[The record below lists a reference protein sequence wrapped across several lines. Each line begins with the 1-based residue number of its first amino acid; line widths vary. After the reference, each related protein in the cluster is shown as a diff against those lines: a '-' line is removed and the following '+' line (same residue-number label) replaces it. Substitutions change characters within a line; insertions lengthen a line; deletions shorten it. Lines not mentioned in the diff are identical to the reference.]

1 MGGDMKDKLLR
12 DIELK
17 LSLQFDTETREKVMQ
32 CIIASL
38 KDYDISERVT
48 DLVVRHEDINERI
61 LKRYVACLRI
71 DGMAESTIKGYVYT
85 LKHLESM
92 IGKPYQEM
100 SAYDVRY
107 FLGDIKARGC
117 KNSHAENQRSY
128 IAAFFKWMYT
138 EELIERNPCEKIRPI
153 KVEKEIRLPFT
164 AVDMDKLRTACRQP
178 KERAIIETLISSGIR
193 CEEMCSLKINDVD
206 LEKLT
211 LRVRHGKGGKD
222 RVVYISDVAAAHI
235 KDYLS
240 RRKEETDVLF
250 VSRTGGR
257 YTTNGI
263 LVMVTRLGKRAGVE
277 KVHPHRFRR
286 TFATECRRRGM
297 DIHTISKLMGHSN
310 IDTTERYI
318 YTADDQLQ
326 ADYRKYSA

>member
-1 MGGDMKDKLLR
+1 MKDKLLS

-17 LSLQFDTETREKVMQ
+17 LSLQFDTETREKAMQ

-38 KDYDISERVT
+38 KDYDVSERVT

-71 DGMAESTIKGYVYT
+71 DGMADGTIKQYAYT
-85 LKHLESM
+85 LEKLAGM
-92 IGKPYQEM
+92 IGKPFTEM
-100 SAYDVRY
+100 SAYDVRF
-107 FLGDIKARGC
+107 FLGECKERGC
-117 KNSHAENQRSY
+117 KNQSIENHRSQ
-128 IAAFFKWMYT
+128 IASFFKWMHT
-138 EELIERNPCEKIRPI
+138 EEMIAKNPCEKIRPI

-164 AVDMDKLRTACRQP
+164 AVEIDKLRTACTMHQ
-178 KERAIIETLISSGIR
+178 ERAIIETLISSGIR
-193 CEEMCSLKINDVD
+193 CEELCNLKVDDVD
-206 LEKLT
+206 LDKLT
-211 LRVRHGKGGKD
+211 LRVRRGKGGKD
-222 RVVYISDVAAAHI
+222 RCVYISDVAAEYI
-235 KDYLS
+235 KTYLS
-240 RRKEETDVLF
+240 TRKKESDVLF
-250 VSRTGGR
+250 MSRTGGGK
-257 YTTNGI
+257 YTTDGI
-263 LVMVTRLGKRAGVE
+263 LRKVSKIGKRAGVA

-326 ADYRKYSA
+326 AEYRKYSA